1 TGRLSLR
8 THPWL
13 ADHAVLGRVI
23 LPGTAFVELASRAGD
38 AVGCDRLEELTLEAP
53 LVLPDEGAVQVQ
65 LVVSGPEQD
74 GQREFSVYSRR
85 DDVPNASWTCHA
97 KGMLA
102 LNSTTVD
109 GMTGPA
115 DLKAWPPAGAQA
127 VETAGFYEDVAATG
141 LVYGP
146 VFQGL
151 RAVWRKGD
159 EVFAEVE
166 LAEESRADA
175 ARFGLHPALL
185 DAALHAWLVSAAA
198 EKDGSGSSGGI
209 RLPFVWSGV
218 SLYATGAT
226 SLRVR
231 LTRTGADG
239 MSVLVADAAGTP
251 VASADALVTRPVS
264 EAQLA
269 SSGDGGEPLYRV
281 EW

>member
-1 TGRLSLR
+1 SLR

-13 ADHAVLGRVI
+13 ADHAVLGRAI
-23 LPGTAFVELASRAGD
+23 LPGTAFVELATRAGD

-65 LVVSGPEQD
+65 LVVNGPAQD
-74 GQREFSVYSRR
+74 EQREFSVYARR
-85 DDVPNASWTCHA
+85 DDAPNASWMCHA

-102 LNSTTVD
+102 PASGAIARTT
-109 GMTGPA
+109 
-115 DLKAWPPAGAQA
+115 DLITWPPPGAEV

-141 LVYGP
+141 LAYGP
-146 VFQGL
+146 VFRGL

-159 EVFAEVE
+159 EVFAEVA
-166 LAEESRADA
+166 LPEESRADA

-185 DAALHAWLVSAAA
+185 DTALHAWLVCAAA
-198 EKDGSGSSGGI
+198 KKGGAADGI

-231 LTRTGADG
+231 LARAGADG

-251 VASADALVTRPVS
+251 VATADALVTRPVS

-269 SSGDGGEPLYRV
+269 ASTDDGESLYRV
-281 EW
+281 EWL